1 MRHNVRMAVKR
12 NRTKRAPMSRNRSGG
27 DPRVLRTRTA
37 LGNALVQ
44 LMTERAF
51 ESITVQDVLD
61 RAGVGRSTF
70 YVHYDGKDDLLT
82 SDVDRF
88 FGSVADAIGG
98 DSKRVLPVRELLQHV
113 ASMREFRDAL
123 RSSGKYRE
131 LLEVAET
138 HFARGIERRLA
149 GATRARHD
157 SRAHV
162 EAIAVMYAGALVA
175 LLEWWIDRGEPI
187 SGEEADMLFH
197 TALWKSVEG

>member
-1 MRHNVRMAVKR
+1 MAPRKRMGIEKRASVWTNALSRASAPNRLPAVASCSPVGCNAIVTSSAMLPAINASPPFRESVMRHNVPMAVKR
-12 NRTKRAPMSRNRSGG
+12 NRAKRAPMSRNRSGG

-61 RAGVGRSTF
+61 RAGVGRSNF

-98 DSKRVLPVRELLQHV
+98 NSKRVLPVRE
-113 ASMREFRDAL
+113 
-123 RSSGKYRE
+123 
-131 LLEVAET
+131 
-138 HFARGIERRLA
+138 
-149 GATRARHD
+149 
-157 SRAHV
+157 
-162 EAIAVMYAGALVA
+162 
-175 LLEWWIDRGEPI
+175 
-187 SGEEADMLFH
+187 
-197 TALWKSVEG
+197 